1 MYLHNFSAI
10 IFLILTPPVL
20 ILIHSQIHYF
30 SFKIAIVVHININKC
45 MNKVL
50 YVKPENWLN
59 V

>member
-1 MYLHNFSAI
+1 MYLHNFSST

-20 ILIHSQIHYF
+20 ILIHSKIHYF
-30 SFKIAIVVHININKC
+30 SLKIDIVTHINKNKC

-50 YVKPENWLN
+50 YVKPETWLN